1 MNHYVAIIR
10 ALVGLLNVSRKKNV
24 EKKIHSGNFT
34 AYILLF
40 KCLIGAFIQTV
51 IKS

>member
-10 ALVGLLNVSRKKNV
+10 ALVGLLNVSRKKRR
-24 EKKIHSGNFT
+24 KKIQSGNFT